1 MFQSPFQIV
10 HIYQVLWFE
19 YFFKKIGARFNL
31 ILIFLTLKHF
41 FQKTYKNTYCF
52 YEIFSKFLSRSTR
65 SQNFVIWNFYLK
77 KKMWF
82 FQNVNNLLFISTT
95 LSNICGKTY
104 ENFYY
109 FYIIF
114 SKFFSSYSQSQ
125 TFVVRKFLERK
136 YRFFRNIN
144 KFLLRWVIFN
154 NFYEKTYE
162 KTYCFLDIF
171 SNFMSSCARSQNF
184 TI

>member
-1 MFQSPFQIV
+1 MR
-10 HIYQVLWFE
+10 
-19 YFFKKIGARFNL
+19 YFRSSCHDLHAHKIL
-31 ILIFLTLKHF
+31 SS
-41 FQKTYKNTYCF
+41 
-52 YEIFSKFLSRSTR
+52 EIFTL
-65 SQNFVIWNFYLK
+65 